1 MNGPVNTRLG
11 NEHRAVFISDLH
23 LGSSHCHAEA
33 LAEFLEQLHCAQ
45 LYLVGDVFD
54 LEWIHA
60 RRLVWTAAETA
71 VIDAIRM
78 LAAHGTQVIYIPGN
92 HDAQLRRFCGLT
104 LPGVHIRRRA
114 IHRTADGRR
123 LLVTH
128 GDEFDNEVR
137 HGGARE
143 WLGEWLYY
151 LILTGNRW
159 TNRWRRQHGRQYWSL
174 ASFLKRQS
182 SSAERYIE
190 RFRNAVVGEAR
201 RRGLD
206 GVICGHIHR
215 PDLRQVDGIWY
226 INDGDWV
233 ESLSAVTE
241 SASGELQLR
250 FHHRQSAPTVAT
262 RIEIEW
268 A

>member
-1 MNGPVNTRLG
+1 MNGPVKTILAR
-11 NEHRAVFISDLH
+11 EHRSVFISDLH

-33 LAEFLEQLHCAQ
+33 LAEFLEQLRCEK

-54 LEWIHA
+54 LQWLTERRAEWS
-60 RRLVWTAAETA
+60 AAQTA
-71 VIDAIRM
+71 VVEAIRT
-78 LAAHGTQVIYIPGN
+78 LALYGTQVIYIPGN
-92 HDAQLRRFCGLT
+92 HDWALRRFCGLV
-104 LPGVHIRRRA
+104 LPGVTIRRRA

-123 LLVTH
+123 FLVTH
-128 GDEFDNEVR
+128 GDEFDVAVR

-151 LILTGNRW
+151 RILSGNRLA
-159 TNRWRRQHGRQYWSL
+159 NRWRRSRGQSYWSL

-182 SSAERYIE
+182 SSAERYID
-190 RFRNAVVGEAR
+190 RFRRACVREAQ

-215 PDLRQVDGIWY
+215 PDLRQIDGICY
-226 INDGDWV
+226 VNDGDWV

-241 SASGELQLR
+241 SQLGELRLQ
-250 FHHRQSAPTVAT
+250 FCHRQSMPAKAMAVEVELA
-262 RIEIEW
+262 
-268 A
+268 